1 MDVPVTTV
9 PQIVRDAFEVE
20 EEGLDWRSGLAGAI
34 AAVGPLAVGVAVD
47 DPLIGFTATIGA
59 LNTALCVPRAG
70 LGARTFWGGAAL
82 VGGCASTVLSQ
93 LVGDDTW
100 TLLIATFLWVGAWAF
115 WRAAG
120 RIGALLG
127 FATAAVFVI
136 LSGLPGDPGDTGR
149 QLTWYAVGGAAGL
162 VLMAAARRGEYAPPV
177 GRRALGAYRDGVA
190 RDRALAA
197 HAGRL
202 AIAVTTGTL
211 VYRVFGLDHGYWVPL
226 TILAILQPDERATT
240 IRVIQRA
247 AGTLAAGAV
256 IVVIT
261 LVVDEAWV
269 LLSCGAVSAFGLYA
283 LDHRSYFW
291 LVVLLTPTVLFM
303 ISAVQ
308 FEGDEVAIER
318 VANSL
323 LGIAIG
329 FAIGELFWRLSAGR
343 GRLRA

>member
-1 MDVPVTTV
+1 VTTV

-34 AAVGPLAVGVAVD
+34 AAVAPLAVGVAAD

-70 LGARTFWGGAAL
+70 VPARLFWGGAAL
-82 VGGCASTVLSQ
+82 IGGCASIALAQ
-93 LVGDDTW
+93 LVGDRTW
-100 TLLIATFLWVGAWAF
+100 LLLIAIFVWVGLWAF

-136 LSGLPGDPGDTGR
+136 MAGLPSAPSQTGT
-149 QLTWYAVGGAAGL
+149 QLAWYAVGGVFGL
-162 VLMAAARRGEYAPPV
+162 VLMVLARRGASDPPIGRAAIMDYAECV
-177 GRRALGAYRDGVA
+177 LH
-190 RDRALAA
+190 DRALAA

-202 AIAVTTGTL
+202 ALAVTTGTL
-211 VYRVFGLDHGYWVPL
+211 VYRVAGFDHGYWVPL

-240 IRVIQRA
+240 IRAIQRA
-247 AGTLAAGAV
+247 AGTLAAAV
-256 IVVIT
+256 VILLIT
-261 LVVDEAWV
+261 LVIDEPWV
-269 LLSCGAVSAFGLYA
+269 LLCCGAVSAFGLYA

-318 VANSL
+318 VANSM

-329 FAIGELFWRLSAGR
+329 LAIGELFWRLSSRRAT
-343 GRLRA
+343 LRT

>member
-1 MDVPVTTV
+1 VTTV

-34 AAVGPLAVGVAVD
+34 AAVGPLAVGVGVD

-70 LGARTFWGGAAL
+70 LGARVFWGGAAL
-82 VGGCASTVLSQ
+82 AGGCASTTLSL
-93 LVGDDTW
+93 LVGDHTW
-100 TLLIATFLWVGAWAF
+100 MLAIATFLWVGAWAF

-127 FATAAVFVI
+127 FATSAVFVI
-136 LSGLPGDPGDTGR
+136 LSGLPGDPGATGR
-149 QLTWYAVGGAAGL
+149 QVAWYAVGGAAGL
-162 VLMAAARRGEYAPPV
+162 VLMAVARRGSYAPPV
-177 GRRALGAYRDGVA
+177 GRLALAAYRHGVA
-190 RDRALAA
+190 GDRALAA

-202 AIAVTTGTL
+202 ALAVTTGTL
-211 VYRVFGLDHGYWVPL
+211 VYRVLGLDHGYWVPL
-226 TILAILQPDERATT
+226 TILAILQPGERATS

-247 AGTLAAGAV
+247 TGTLAAAV
-256 IVVIT
+256 VILLIT
-261 LVVDEAWV
+261 LVVDEPW
-269 LLSCGAVSAFGLYA
+269 LLLCCGAVSAFGLYA

-303 ISAVQ
+303 ISAIQ
-308 FEGDEVAIER
+308 FQGDEVAIDR
-318 VANSL
+318 VANSM

-329 FAIGELFWRLSAGR
+329 FLIGEVFWRLSRRR
-343 GRLRA
+343 GTLPT